1 MLRNRLSLGF
11 KAQKPVEY
19 SATLPQMSLRQNLSG
34 PLVSEGM
41 IFGPTGRV
49 VSRFTA
55 DMHGAWDGPKG
66 LLKEHFTFAS
76 GDTQDRVWDLTTH
89 PDGSFSGTAHD
100 IVGRMR
106 GETIGA
112 TTRMSYRLRLAPD
125 AGGHVL
131 NVVDWMYLS
140 ENGTILNRAQMRKF
154 GIKVAELF
162 ATIRPKSP

>member
-1 MLRNRLSLGF
+1 MLKNRLSFGF
-11 KAQKPVEY
+11 KAQNPLEY
-19 SATLPQMSLRQNLSG
+19 SATLPQMSLRQHLAG

-41 IFGPTGRV
+41 IYGPTGRV

-55 DMHGAWDGPKG
+55 DMHGNWDESQGR
-66 LLKEHFTFAS
+66 LVEHFTFAS
-76 GDTQDRVWDLTTH
+76 GDRQDREWDLTINN
-89 PDGSFSGTAHD
+89 DGTFSGTAHD
-100 IVGRMR
+100 IIGKMR

-162 ATIRPKSP
+162 ATIRPK